1 MELVP
6 FLKLLLRWSWL
17 VAAMAIVGGVL
28 GILAARAS
36 APVYSASTTFFVS
49 SRADL
54 PSGDQERVMGTYAE
68 LATSRPI
75 LTAVAE
81 QLPFET
87 TVDALRAQIG
97 VNANGD
103 TFMVTVAV
111 EDINP
116 QHAAMIANEVVR
128 VLDEDGRS
136 LVRMDTA
143 ASRAS
148 LQVLEG
154 AQVPTASIRPRT
166 TLNAALGVIV
176 GGGVAVVLIVGIALL
191 DTTMRTA
198 EEVAQVTGNP
208 PLVAVPFSPSSVNP
222 ARLQSATTNTPFVE
236 AYRLLRTH
244 LDYAAEETP
253 IRTVAVTSAS
263 SGEGKTVVAAFL
275 AMVLALS
282 GRRVILVDAN
292 MQVPRLHKL
301 FQTDD
306 QCGLSDVLSQQQVDV
321 ADLPLRTTSVPLLR
335 LMTAGPPVAHPAELL
350 ASQQMKELVQALQQQ
365 ADVVVFDTPGL
376 LAVVDG
382 TVIARMSDVTL
393 YVSRSGATQKSAFT
407 KGLEQLNQ
415 FGVVP
420 LGTVLNSVPPAQS
433 SFTRLRR
440 RKITDTAIGRLNRI
454 DAALHQRI
462 LGNHDKDDDEQDH
475 NNTNQQVAIRI
486 GGRSILPPTAKE
498 PE

>member
-17 VAAMAIVGGVL
+17 VAAVAILGGVL
-28 GILAARAS
+28 GILEARAT
-36 APVYSASTTFFVS
+36 APVYAASATFFVS
-49 SRADL
+49 SRSNL
-54 PSGDQERVMGTYAE
+54 PPSDQERVMETYAE
-68 LATSRPI
+68 LAMSRPI
-75 LTAVAE
+75 LTAVVD

-87 TVDALRAQIG
+87 TVEALQRQMG
-97 VNANGD
+97 VNANGA
-103 TFMVTVAV
+103 TLMVTVAV

-116 QHAAMIANEVVR
+116 QHAAIIANEVVR

-143 ASRAS
+143 TSRAS
-148 LQVLEG
+148 LQVLEA
-154 AQVPTASIRPRT
+154 AQVPTDPIRPRT

-176 GGGVAVVLIVGIALL
+176 GGGLAVVLIVGIALL
-191 DTTMRTA
+191 DTTLRTA

-208 PLVAVPFSPSSVNP
+208 PLVAVPFSPASVNP
-222 ARLQSATTNTPFVE
+222 ARFQSATMNTPFVE

-253 IRTVAVTSAS
+253 IRTIAVTSAS
-263 SGEGKTVVAAFL
+263 NGEGKTVVAAFL

-301 FQTDD
+301 FETDEG
-306 QCGLSDVLSQQQVDV
+306 CGLSDVLSQQHLDE
-321 ADLPLRTTSVPLLR
+321 ADLPLRSTSVPLLR

-350 ASQQMKELVQALQQQ
+350 ASQQMKDLVRHLQQQ
-365 ADVVVFDTPGL
+365 ADIVVFDTPGL

-393 YVSRSGATQKSAFT
+393 YVSRSGATQKGAFA
-407 KGLEQLNQ
+407 KGLTQLNQ

-420 LGTVLNSVPPAQS
+420 LGTVLNSVPLAQS
-433 SFTRLRR
+433 SFTRSRR

-454 DAALHQRI
+454 DAALRQRI
-462 LGNHDKDDDEQDH
+462 LGNSDKDDDEQD
-475 NNTNQQVAIRI
+475 TNQQSAAIRI
-486 GGRSILPPTAKE
+486 EGRNVLPPTAKE